1 MDENN
6 KPEEISDLSVKR
18 KWFSEVEDNDYEVFS
33 PRRLPVKIRMPLG
46 FCDAGSTYKF
56 IIKGK
61 WKTPIAEISPQIVFR
76 MNKTHEVFHW
86 DFREGDKVKG
96 PHKYHV
102 WAKEKRDNKIPKK
115 KKEIESPKRLGK

>member
-1 MDENN
+1 M
-6 KPEEISDLSVKR
+6 
-18 KWFSEVEDNDYEVFS
+18 
-33 PRRLPVKIRMPLG
+33 RMPLG

-86 DFREGDKVKG
+86 DFREGDKVRG
-96 PHKYHV
+96 PHKYHI
-102 WAKEKRDNKIPKK
+102 WAKEKRDNKTSSAVTLSRMDLNLKKIPDFNMT
-115 KKEIESPKRLGK
+115 ITCSPDFEQRTCALITRLEHDQLSFSIK